1 MEKST
6 KKLYRAQ
13 QERIVA
19 GVAGGLGEY
28 FNIDPVLVR
37 IIFVALALVHGLGIL
52 LYVLFWLIVPNQD
65 GGNIGDKV
73 AGFSAVLKRSEEKLA
88 NKIKELKK
96 SEGKGQAAD
105 DEPVVTQEA
114 PATEQPQP
122 AGPSWF
128 HDKKRMVGLAIII
141 LGGAYFLSGLLNV
154 SWFKW
159 DLFWPIALVIV
170 GFYLL
175 VSKKDNAQ

>member
-6 KKLYRAQ
+6 KKLYRAK

-28 FNIDPVLVR
+28 FSIDPVLVR

-52 LYVLFWLIVPNQD
+52 LYILFWLIVPNED
-65 GGNIGDKV
+65 GGNISDRV

-96 SEGKGQAAD
+96 SEGKGQVVS
-105 DEPVVTQEA
+105 DEPAAAEELPVI
-114 PATEQPQP
+114 EQPQP

-128 HDKKRMVGLAIII
+128 HDKKRVVGLAIII
-141 LGGAYFLSGLLNV
+141 LGGVSFLSGLIDV

-159 DLFWPIALVIV
+159 DIFWPIALVIV

-175 VSKKDNAQ
+175 ISKNNTK

>member
-6 KKLYRAQ
+6 KKLYRAK
-13 QERIVA
+13 QERIIA

-28 FNIDPVLVR
+28 FKIDPVLVR

-52 LYVLFWLIVPNQD
+52 LYVLFWLIVPNEG
-65 GGNIGDKV
+65 GGNITDRV
-73 AGFSAVLKRSEEKLA
+73 ASFSATLKRSEEKLA

-96 SEGKGQAAD
+96 SEGKGQVVSN
-105 DEPVVTQEA
+105 EPAVAEELPVI
-114 PATEQPQP
+114 EQSQST
-122 AGPSWF
+122 GQSWF
-128 HDKKRMVGLAIII
+128 HDKKRVVGLAIII
-141 LGGAYFLSGLLNV
+141 LGGTSFLGGLIDI

-175 VSKKDNAQ
+175 ISKNNIK